1 MSDSEPGD
9 QKILKAALAPTK
21 TCITLEDLSLFADG
35 SLAGSTRARVSGHLG
50 ECLRCQTELA
60 MLKDFDSGTPRLEE
74 EVAVNWITAELT
86 HRSEQ
91 ITGPSVPARAGF
103 LPAAVGGTMSW
114 WPKRFWPRALSQA
127 ALGLA
132 AALIVLI
139 ITVHMRNTRE
149 PAISP
154 DANPSIF
161 RSEELVVAGPV
172 GDLDEAPVEL
182 RWQAAPHSVLYSV
195 RLFEVDETELWKA
208 ESSSTTVKVPPA
220 IRAKIIPGKTLLWQ
234 VTALDSTG
242 KAVATSQ
249 IQRFRVSTNRHKSSS

>member
-1 MSDSEPGD
+1 MMPV
-9 QKILKAALAPTK
+9 
-21 TCITLEDLSLFADG
+21 TLR
-35 SLAGSTRARVSGHLG
+35 ST
-50 ECLRCQTELA
+50 
-60 MLKDFDSGTPRLEE
+60 
-74 EVAVNWITAELT
+74 W
-86 HRSEQ
+86 
-91 ITGPSVPARAGF
+91 
-103 LPAAVGGTMSW
+103 
-114 WPKRFWPRALSQA
+114 
-127 ALGLA
+127 
-132 AALIVLI
+132 
-139 ITVHMRNTRE
+139 E
-149 PAISP
+149 PAIRS

-249 IQRFRVSTNRHKSSS
+249 IQRFRVSTNRHK